1 VRAISGLW
9 RWRHNP
15 LRRATDLAEAWVAL
29 CALLLLLVLAPVA
42 GVLVGAVAQEA
53 LQESVREQRASRH
66 QVTAAVAGTLGG
78 SPLDAD
84 PETAASGR
92 ETRTR
97 VLADWT
103 APDGT
108 ERHGAATTRIDDPQ
122 PGDRFPLWTD
132 RQGRV
137 AARPLDSATAT
148 THAVLAGFGA
158 ALLVIGAVESSRRLI
173 VWRMVRRRYARWDQA
188 WDRAGPDWGRTGA
201 GS

>member
-1 VRAISGLW
+1 MRAISGLW

-29 CALLLLLVLAPVA
+29 CALLLLLALAPVA
-42 GVLVGAVAQEA
+42 GALVGAAAQEA

-66 QVTAAVAGTLGG
+66 QVTATVTGTLGD

-84 PETAASGR
+84 PETAATGR
-92 ETRTR
+92 EVRTR

-108 ERHGAATTRIDDPQ
+108 ERHGAVTTRTADPQ

-132 RQGRV
+132 RQGRTT
-137 AARPLDSATAT
+137 ARPLDSATAT

-158 ALLVIGAVESSRRLI
+158 ALLVTGLVESARRLI
-173 VWRMVRRRYARWDQA
+173 VWRMVRRRYARWDRA
-188 WDRAGPDWGRTGA
+188 WERAGPDWGRTGA

>member
-1 VRAISGLW
+1 MRAIGGLW

-15 LRRATDLAEAWVAL
+15 LRRTTDLVEAWVAL
-29 CALLLLLVLAPVA
+29 VALLLILVA
-42 GVLVGAVAQEA
+42 GPVIGALVGGAAQDA
-53 LQESVREQRASRH
+53 LQRSVREQRESRH
-66 QVTAAVAGTLGG
+66 LVKATVVRKLDR

-84 PETAASGR
+84 PETTSGR
-92 ETRTR
+92 DLRSR

-108 ERHGAATTRIDDPQ
+108 AHHGTLVASLQKPQ
-122 PGDRFPLWTD
+122 PGDHFTIWTD
-132 RQGRV
+132 QHGRMV
-137 AARPLDSATAT
+137 ARPLDSATAT

-158 ALLVIGAVESSRRLI
+158 ALLAAGLVEGVRRLM

-188 WDRAGPDWGRTGA
+188 WDRAGPDWGRTGT

>member
-1 VRAISGLW
+1 MRAISGLW

-42 GVLVGAVAQEA
+42 GALAGAAAQEA

-66 QVTAAVAGTLGG
+66 QVTATVAGTLGG

-92 ETRTR
+92 EVRTR

-108 ERHGAATTRIDDPQ
+108 ERHGAVTTRIDDAQ

-158 ALLVIGAVESSRRLI
+158 ALLVMGAVESSRRLI

>member
-1 VRAISGLW
+1 MRAISGLW

-29 CALLLLLVLAPVA
+29 TALLLILALAPLTGA
-42 GVLVGAVAQEA
+42 LVGTVAQDA

-66 QVTAAVAGTLGG
+66 QVKATVADTLGD
-78 SPLDAD
+78 SPLKTD
-84 PETAASGR
+84 PEAAASGR
-92 ETRTR
+92 EVRTR

-108 ERHGAATTRIDDPQ
+108 ERHGTVTTRIDDPQ
-122 PGDRFPLWTD
+122 PGDRFPIWTD
-132 RQGRV
+132 RQGRM

-148 THAVLAGFGA
+148 THAVLAGVGA
-158 ALLVIGAVESSRRLI
+158 ALLLIGLVECGRRLI

>member
-1 VRAISGLW
+1 MRAICGLW

-15 LRRATDLAEAWVAL
+15 LRRPTDLAEAWVGL
-29 CALLLLLVLAPVA
+29 SALLLILVLAPVS
-42 GVLVGAVAQEA
+42 GALIGGLAQDA
-53 LQESVREQRASRH
+53 LQESVREQRAARH
-66 QVTAAVAGTLGG
+66 QVTATVARPLGD
-78 SPLDAD
+78 SPFNAD
-84 PETAASGR
+84 PEAAASGR
-92 ETRTR
+92 EVRTR

-108 ERHGAATTRIDDPQ
+108 HRHGPVTARIDDPE
-122 PGDRFPLWTD
+122 PGERFTIWTD
-132 RQGRV
+132 RQGRI

-158 ALLVIGAVESSRRLI
+158 ALVVIGMIECARRLI

-188 WDRAGPDWGRTGA
+188 WDRAGPDWGRTGT